1 MRFIM
6 RKTITFLFI
15 ASFCFLGTAL
25 AKDTDVE
32 LTGWPYQVDVVR
44 ENLGRF
50 TSQSGLSATF
60 NPFPSNEYHTKMVAS
75 FTSGTNFDVV
85 YVRDSFLAEWASAG
99 WIVPITGLPGV
110 DDYMADLPQGIIEQ
124 MSFEGEVY
132 GLPYYSGNSVFVYN
146 QRLLKKAGINSPPKT
161 WDELTKQASTLKQK
175 GVVRHPIVIG
185 LAANENSILR
195 NLEIISAGFGG
206 RFFNDKLEPV
216 FHQKNSGVK
225 KALAWIADGISKG
238 IINRASISQGDGEID
253 KFLRS
258 GTAAFTIVTDYEMKV
273 LNDPK
278 KSDEAGNI
286 KNALV
291 PGSADAV
298 SGTIGY
304 VRLYSIT
311 SEADKAKAWKLVQFL
326 GGKDATGAYYVPK
339 RWALEFGLGFS
350 PAPLYKDAAVRN
362 SISGWINP
370 DILQEQA
377 KYGINRAYRFVPYFS
392 DWESEAWS
400 EFQEIINGA
409 DMDSSLE
416 KLAKNWNELKAEY

>member
-1 MRFIM
+1 M
-6 RKTITFLFI
+6 RKTITILLI

-25 AKDTDVE
+25 AKDADVE

-50 TSQSGLSATF
+50 TSQSGLNATF

-175 GVVRHPIVIG
+175 GVVRYPIVIG

-238 IINRASISQGDGEID
+238 VINRASISQGDGEID
-253 KFLRS
+253 KFMRS

-286 KNALV
+286 KNSLV

-350 PAPLYKDAAVRN
+350 PAPLYKDADVRN
-362 SISGWINP
+362 SISGWIDP
-370 DILQEQA
+370 DLLQEQA

-392 DWESEAWS
+392 DWETEAWG
-400 EFQEIINGA
+400 EFQEVIDGGNA
-409 DMDSSLE
+409 NSTLN
-416 KLAKNWNELKAEY
+416 KLAENWNELKDEY

>member
-1 MRFIM
+1 M
-6 RKTITFLFI
+6 RKTITILLI

-25 AKDTDVE
+25 AKDADVE

-50 TSQSGLSATF
+50 ASQSGLSATF

-175 GVVRHPIVIG
+175 GVVRNPIVIG

-392 DWESEAWS
+392 DWEAEAWS
-400 EFQEIINGA
+400 EFQEIIDGA
-409 DMDSSLE
+409 DMDSSLD

>member
-1 MRFIM
+1 M
-6 RKTITFLFI
+6 RKTITILLI

-175 GVVRHPIVIG
+175 GVVRNPIVIG

-253 KFLRS
+253 KFMRS

-286 KNALV
+286 KNSLV

-350 PAPLYKDAAVRN
+350 PAPLYKDADVRN

-370 DILQEQA
+370 DTLQEQA

-392 DWESEAWS
+392 DWETEAWS
-400 EFQEIINGA
+400 EFQEIIDGGE
-409 DMDSSLE
+409 MDNSLE

>member
-1 MRFIM
+1 M
-6 RKTITFLFI
+6 RKTITILFI

-50 TSQSGLSATF
+50 ASQSGLSATF

-124 MSFEGEVY
+124 MTFEGEVY

-161 WDELTKQASTLKQK
+161 LDELTKQASTLKQK
-175 GVVRHPIVIG
+175 GVVRNPIVIG

-216 FHQKNSGVK
+216 FHQNNSGVK

-238 IINRASISQGDGEID
+238 VINRASISQGDGEID

-392 DWESEAWS
+392 DWEADAWS

-409 DMDSSLE
+409 DMDSSLD

>member
-1 MRFIM
+1 M
-6 RKTITFLFI
+6 RKTITILLI

-25 AKDTDVE
+25 AKDADVE

-50 TSQSGLSATF
+50 SSQSGLSATF

-175 GVVRHPIVIG
+175 GVVRNPIVIG

-238 IINRASISQGDGEID
+238 VINRASISQGDGEID
-253 KFLRS
+253 KFMRS

-278 KSDEAGNI
+278 NSDEAGNI

-392 DWESEAWS
+392 DWEAEAWS

-409 DMDSSLE
+409 DMDSSLD

>member
-1 MRFIM
+1 M
-6 RKTITFLFI
+6 RKTITILLI

-50 TSQSGLSATF
+50 ASQSGLSATF

-238 IINRASISQGDGEID
+238 VINRASISQGDGEID
-253 KFLRS
+253 KFMRS

-392 DWESEAWS
+392 DWETEAWS
-400 EFQEIINGA
+400 EFQEIIDGGE
-409 DMDSSLE
+409 MDNSLE

>member
-1 MRFIM
+1 M
-6 RKTITFLFI
+6 RKTIAFLFI

-175 GVVRHPIVIG
+175 GVVRNPIVIG

-195 NLEIISAGFGG
+195 NLEIVSAGFGG

-216 FHQKNSGVK
+216 FHHKNSGVK

-253 KFLRS
+253 KFMRS

-286 KNALV
+286 KNSLV
-291 PGSADAV
+291 PGSANAV

-370 DILQEQA
+370 DTLQEQA

-400 EFQEIINGA
+400 EFQEIINGGE
-409 DMDSSLE
+409 MDSSLD

>member
-1 MRFIM
+1 M

-32 LTGWPYQVDVVR
+32 LTGWPYQVDVVK

-50 TSQSGLSATF
+50 ASQSGLSATF

-175 GVVRHPIVIG
+175 GVVRNPIVIG

-350 PAPLYKDAAVRN
+350 PAPLYKDADVRN

>member
-1 MRFIM
+1 M
-6 RKTITFLFI
+6 RKTIIILFI

-124 MSFEGEVY
+124 MTFEGEVY

-175 GVVRHPIVIG
+175 GVVKNPIVIG

-206 RFFNDKLEPV
+206 KFFNDKLEPV

-238 IINRASISQGDGEID
+238 VINRASISQGDGEID
-253 KFLRS
+253 KFMRS

-350 PAPLYKDAAVRN
+350 PAPLYKDADVRN

-370 DILQEQA
+370 DLLQEQA

-392 DWESEAWS
+392 DWESDSWS
-400 EFQEIINGA
+400 AFQEIINGG
-409 DMDSSLE
+409 DMDSILE
-416 KLAKNWNELKAEY
+416 NLAKNWNELKSEY

>member
-1 MRFIM
+1 M
-6 RKTITFLFI
+6 RKTITILLI

-25 AKDTDVE
+25 AKDADVE

-50 TSQSGLSATF
+50 TSQSGLNATF

-175 GVVRHPIVIG
+175 GVVRNPIVIG

-238 IINRASISQGDGEID
+238 VINRASISQGDGEID

-392 DWESEAWS
+392 DWETEAWS
-400 EFQEIINGA
+400 EFQEIIDGGE
-409 DMDSSLE
+409 MDNSLE

>member
-1 MRFIM
+1 MK
-6 RKTITFLFI
+6 KTILAFLMI
-15 ASFCFLGTAL
+15 FCFFGTVSAN
-25 AKDTDVE
+25 TDVE

-50 TSQSGLSATF
+50 TSQSGLTATF

-110 DDYMADLPQGIIEQ
+110 KDYLADLPQGIIEQ
-124 MSFEGEVY
+124 MSFDGEVY

-146 QRLLKKAGINSPPKT
+146 QRLLNKAGINSPPKN
-161 WDELTKQASTLKQK
+161 WDELMNQASTLQQK
-175 GVVRHPIVIG
+175 GVVKNPIVIG

-225 KALAWIADGISKG
+225 KALAWIANGIEKG
-238 IINRASISQGDGEID
+238 VISRASLSQGDGEID
-253 KFLRS
+253 KFMSS
-258 GTAAFTIVTDYEMKV
+258 GTAAYTIVTDYEMKV

-278 KSDEAGNI
+278 KSNEAGNI

-350 PAPLYKDAAVRN
+350 PAPLYADADVRN

-377 KYGINRAYRFVPYFS
+377 KYAINRAYRFVPYFS
-392 DWESEAWS
+392 DWETEAWS
-400 EFQEIINGA
+400 EFQEIINGGDA
-409 DMDSSLE
+409 DSILE
-416 KLAKNWNELKAEY
+416 KLAKNWNELKSEY

>member
-1 MRFIM
+1 M
-6 RKTITFLFI
+6 RKTIIFLYI

-175 GVVRHPIVIG
+175 GVVRNPIVIG

-253 KFLRS
+253 KFMRS

-350 PAPLYKDAAVRN
+350 PAPLYKDADVRN

-370 DILQEQA
+370 DTLQEQA

-392 DWESEAWS
+392 DWETEAWS
-400 EFQEIINGA
+400 EFQEIIDGGE
-409 DMDSSLE
+409 MDNSLE

>member
-1 MRFIM
+1 M
-6 RKTITFLFI
+6 RKVITLFLI
-15 ASFCFLGTAL
+15 ASFWFIGTAV

-60 NPFPSNEYHTKMVAS
+60 NPFPSNEYHTKMVSS

-99 WIVPITGLPGV
+99 WIVPITGLPKV
-110 DDYMADLPQGIIEQ
+110 DEYMADLPQGIIEQ

-132 GLPYYSGNSVFVYN
+132 GLPYYSGNAVFVYN
-146 QRLLKKAGINSPPKT
+146 ERILKQAGISAPPRT
-161 WDELTKQASTLKQK
+161 WDELMDQAKTIKEK
-175 GVVRHPIVIG
+175 GILAHPIIIG

-216 FHQKNSGVK
+216 FQKNNSAVK
-225 KALAWIADGISKG
+225 KTLQWIADGIESG
-238 IINRASISQGDGEID
+238 LINQASLSQGDGEIEQ
-253 KFLRS
+253 LMRS
-258 GTAAFTIVTDYEMKV
+258 GTAAFTLVTDYEMKV
-273 LNDPK
+273 LNDPE
-278 KSDEAGNI
+278 KSNEAGNI

-291 PGSADAV
+291 PGSDNAV

-311 SEADKAKAWKLVQFL
+311 STADKQNAWKLVRFL
-326 GGKDATGAYYVPK
+326 GGKDATGVYFVPK

-350 PAPLYKDAAVRN
+350 PAPLYQDADVRN

-370 DILQEQA
+370 DLLQEQA
-377 KYGINRAYRFVPYFS
+377 KYAINRAYRFVAYFS
-392 DWESEAWS
+392 DWETEAWG
-400 EFQEIINGA
+400 EFQEVINGGNA
-409 DMDSSLE
+409 NSTLN
-416 KLAKNWNELKAEY
+416 KLAENWNELKAEY

>member
-1 MRFIM
+1 M
-6 RKTITFLFI
+6 RKTITILLI

-50 TSQSGLSATF
+50 ASQSGLSATF

-175 GVVRHPIVIG
+175 GVVRNPIVIG

-238 IINRASISQGDGEID
+238 VINRASISQGDGEID
-253 KFLRS
+253 KFMRS

-311 SEADKAKAWKLVQFL
+311 SEADKFKAWKLVQFL

-350 PAPLYKDAAVRN
+350 PAPLYKDADVRN

>member
-1 MRFIM
+1 M
-6 RKTITFLFI
+6 RKTITILLI

-25 AKDTDVE
+25 AKDADVE

-50 TSQSGLSATF
+50 ASQSGLSATF

-124 MSFEGEVY
+124 MTFEGEVY

-238 IINRASISQGDGEID
+238 VINRASISQGDGEID

-392 DWESEAWS
+392 DWEAEAWS

-409 DMDSSLE
+409 DMDSSLD

>member
-1 MRFIM
+1 M
-6 RKTITFLFI
+6 RKTIIFLYI

-161 WDELTKQASTLKQK
+161 WDELTKQARTLKQK
-175 GVVRHPIVIG
+175 GVVRNPIVIG

-253 KFLRS
+253 KFMRS

-350 PAPLYKDAAVRN
+350 PAPLYKDADVRN

-370 DILQEQA
+370 DTLQEQA

-392 DWESEAWS
+392 DWETEAWS
-400 EFQEIINGA
+400 EFQEIIDGGE
-409 DMDSSLE
+409 MDNSLE

>member
-1 MRFIM
+1 M
-6 RKTITFLFI
+6 RKTITILLI

-25 AKDTDVE
+25 AKDTAVE

-175 GVVRHPIVIG
+175 GVVRNPIVIG

-253 KFLRS
+253 KFMRS

-350 PAPLYKDAAVRN
+350 PAPLYKDADVRN

-370 DILQEQA
+370 DTLQEQA

-392 DWESEAWS
+392 DWEAEAWG

-416 KLAKNWNELKAEY
+416 KLSKNWNELKAEY

>member
-1 MRFIM
+1 M
-6 RKTITFLFI
+6 RKTITILFI

-124 MSFEGEVY
+124 MTFEGEVY

-175 GVVRHPIVIG
+175 GVVKNPIVIG

-206 RFFNDKLEPV
+206 KFFNDKLEPV

-238 IINRASISQGDGEID
+238 VINRASISQGDGEID
-253 KFLRS
+253 KFMRS

-350 PAPLYKDAAVRN
+350 PAPLYKDADVRN

-392 DWESEAWS
+392 DWEAEAWG
-400 EFQEIINGA
+400 EFQEIINGS
-409 DMDSSLE
+409 DMDSSLD

>member
-1 MRFIM
+1 M
-6 RKTITFLFI
+6 RKTITILLI

-25 AKDTDVE
+25 AKDADVE

-175 GVVRHPIVIG
+175 GVVRNPIVIG

-238 IINRASISQGDGEID
+238 VINRASISQGDGEID
-253 KFLRS
+253 KFMRS

-370 DILQEQA
+370 DTLQEQA

-400 EFQEIINGA
+400 EFQEIINGGE
-409 DMDSSLE
+409 MDSSLD

>member
-1 MRFIM
+1 M
-6 RKTITFLFI
+6 RKTITILFI

-50 TSQSGLSATF
+50 ASQSGLSATF

-175 GVVRHPIVIG
+175 GVVRNPIVIG

-195 NLEIISAGFGG
+195 NLEIVSAGFGG

-253 KFLRS
+253 KFMRS

-291 PGSADAV
+291 PGSVDAV

-350 PAPLYKDAAVRN
+350 PAPLYKDADVRN

-400 EFQEIINGA
+400 EFQEIIDGA
-409 DMDSSLE
+409 DMDSSLD

>member
-1 MRFIM
+1 M
-6 RKTITFLFI
+6 RKTITILFI

-124 MSFEGEVY
+124 MTFEGEVY

-175 GVVRHPIVIG
+175 GVVKNPIVIG

-206 RFFNDKLEPV
+206 KFFNDKLEPV

-253 KFLRS
+253 KFMRS

-392 DWESEAWS
+392 DWEAEAWG
-400 EFQEIINGA
+400 EFQEIINGS
-409 DMDSSLE
+409 DMDSSLD

>member
-1 MRFIM
+1 M
-6 RKTITFLFI
+6 RKTITILLI
-15 ASFCFLGTAL
+15 ASLCFLGTAL

-175 GVVRHPIVIG
+175 GVVRNPIVIG

-253 KFLRS
+253 KFMRS

-392 DWESEAWS
+392 DWETEAWS
-400 EFQEIINGA
+400 EFQEIIDGGE
-409 DMDSSLE
+409 MDSSLE

>member
-1 MRFIM
+1 M
-6 RKTITFLFI
+6 RKTIIFLYI

-175 GVVRHPIVIG
+175 GVVRNPIVIG

-253 KFLRS
+253 KFMRS

-350 PAPLYKDAAVRN
+350 PAPLYKDADVRN

-370 DILQEQA
+370 DTLQEQA

-392 DWESEAWS
+392 DWETEAWS
-400 EFQEIINGA
+400 EFQEIIDGGE
-409 DMDSSLE
+409 MDNSLE
-416 KLAKNWNELKAEY
+416 KLAKNWNELKADY

>member
-1 MRFIM
+1 MK
-6 RKTITFLFI
+6 KTILAFLMI
-15 ASFCFLGTAL
+15 FCFFGTVSAN
-25 AKDTDVE
+25 TDVE

-50 TSQSGLSATF
+50 TSQSGLTATF

-110 DDYMADLPQGIIEQ
+110 KDYMADLPQGIIEQ
-124 MSFEGEVY
+124 MSFDGEVY

-146 QRLLKKAGINSPPKT
+146 QRLLNKAGINSPPKN
-161 WDELTKQASTLKQK
+161 WDELMNQASTLQQK
-175 GVVRHPIVIG
+175 GVVKNPIVIG

-206 RFFNDKLEPV
+206 RFFNDKLEPI

-225 KALAWIADGISKG
+225 KALAWIANGIEKG
-238 IINRASISQGDGEID
+238 VISRASLSQGDGEID
-253 KFLRS
+253 KFMSS
-258 GTAAFTIVTDYEMKV
+258 GTAAYTIVTDYEMKV

-278 KSDEAGNI
+278 KSNEAGNI

-350 PAPLYKDAAVRN
+350 PAPLYADADVRN

-377 KYGINRAYRFVPYFS
+377 KYAINRAYRFVPYFS
-392 DWESEAWS
+392 DWETEAWS
-400 EFQEIINGA
+400 EFQEIINGGDA
-409 DMDSSLE
+409 DSILE
-416 KLAKNWNELKAEY
+416 KLAKNWNELKSEY

>member
-1 MRFIM
+1 M

-175 GVVRHPIVIG
+175 GVVRNPIVIG

-253 KFLRS
+253 KFMRS

-350 PAPLYKDAAVRN
+350 PAPLYKDADVRN

-370 DILQEQA
+370 DTLQEQA

-392 DWESEAWS
+392 DWETEAWS
-400 EFQEIINGA
+400 EFQEIIDGGE
-409 DMDSSLE
+409 MDNSLE

>member
-1 MRFIM
+1 M
-6 RKTITFLFI
+6 RKTITILFI

-175 GVVRHPIVIG
+175 GVVRYPIVIG

-253 KFLRS
+253 KFMRS

-350 PAPLYKDAAVRN
+350 PAPLYKDADVRN

-370 DILQEQA
+370 DTLQEQA

-392 DWESEAWS
+392 DWESEAWG

>member
-1 MRFIM
+1 M
-6 RKTITFLFI
+6 RKTITILFI

-50 TSQSGLSATF
+50 ASQSGLSATF

-175 GVVRHPIVIG
+175 GVVRNPIVIG

-238 IINRASISQGDGEID
+238 VINRASISQGDGEID

-392 DWESEAWS
+392 DWETEAWS
-400 EFQEIINGA
+400 EFQEIIDGGEI
-409 DMDSSLE
+409 DSSLE